1 MNTKNDTIPNKIPD
15 FVNERDIFGQIKPK
29 GITVMKRFKFK
40 HKFINAPE
48 LKVSYAGLGARTIA
62 TLIDLTI
69 VLSVLLILE
78 TFLFNFNYTNENFN
92 IYRFLIGMF
101 TWIFYNGLFESSV
114 YQATIGKMI
123 LKIKVIDLYGK
134 KMSVLRAV
142 FRCIST
148 IISIL
153 PIGLGIWYITT
164 DPKKRGWHDLISGCY
179 VIKS

>member
-1 MNTKNDTIPNKIPD
+1 
-15 FVNERDIFGQIKPK
+15 
-29 GITVMKRFKFK
+29 MKRFKFK
-40 HKFINAPE
+40 HKFINAPD
-48 LKVSYAGLGARTIA
+48 LKVTYASLGSRAIA
-62 TLIDLTI
+62 TFIDLTI
-69 VLSVLLILE
+69 VLSALLILE
-78 TFLFNFNYTNENFN
+78 MILLNSNYTNKDVN
-92 IYRFLIGMF
+92 IYRFLVGIF

-134 KMSVLRAV
+134 RMSVLRAV

-164 DPKKRGWHDLISGCY
+164 DSKKRGWHDLISGCY